1 MCKLHVVCLKLR
13 GLLFK
18 EFHTRRSSIVI
29 VSTSWTQ
36 LRKRNYSLFLLYS
49 WIAPGRVIP
58 SMKAG
63 SFCADLNKLFFNV
76 EMILWISTS
85 WMLTKLWT
93 NLICYSN
100 VTYSYFIQNFYN
112 VYYLKWMNLSN
123 NFAIKPKIITNRKKW
138 KARFFAYTLKH
149 FPAKSSY
156 QNENSYWGSHSCKK
170 SKYTIWK
177 GSKDNNPFVYCFPFK
192 CLFSLAILFFP
203 LKIKKSTKTRKYH
216 IKVPQRNAV
225 LKSSKGSG

>member
-100 VTYSYFIQNFYN
+100 VTYSYFIQNIYN

-138 KARFFAYTLKH
+138 KARFFVYTLNIFQQNLLIRMKILTGVLIL
-149 FPAKSSY
+149 AKNRSIRFEKV
-156 QNENSYWGSHSCKK
+156 QK
-170 SKYTIWK
+170 TIIPL
-177 GSKDNNPFVYCFPFK
+177 SIVFLLNV
-192 CLFSLAILFFP
+192 FSL
-203 LKIKKSTKTRKYH
+203 
-216 IKVPQRNAV
+216 
-225 LKSSKGSG
+225 

>member
-138 KARFFAYTLKH
+138 KARFFVYTLNIFQQNLLIRMKILTGVLIL
-149 FPAKSSY
+149 AKNRSIRFEKV
-156 QNENSYWGSHSCKK
+156 QK
-170 SKYTIWK
+170 TIIPL
-177 GSKDNNPFVYCFPFK
+177 SIVFLLNV
-192 CLFSLAILFFP
+192 FSL
-203 LKIKKSTKTRKYH
+203 
-216 IKVPQRNAV
+216 
-225 LKSSKGSG
+225 